1 MLTCPLEVG
10 YMSSALP
17 LLANISYRLDRSL
30 VFDPGKERFVDDRLA
45 DRMLTRAYRKPYEVP
60 KKV

>member
-1 MLTCPLEVG
+1 MLTCPIEVG

-30 VFDPGKERFVDDRLA
+30 VFDPGREKFVGDRQA
-45 DRMLTRAYRKPYEVP
+45 DGMLTRAYRKPYVVP